1 MLPTTDPEF
10 WEQRYRENA
19 TKWDLGIAAPPFES
33 LLASADAPAVGKA
46 AVIGCGQGRDALLF
60 AWVGFEVVGFD
71 FAPSAIAR
79 ARNLSESQGIDC
91 SFLQRD
97 IFDLPGEF
105 PNYFDCVVEHTCF
118 CAIRPE
124 QRPDYV
130 QVIRS
135 ILKPGGELIALFW
148 AHGRPDGPPFGTTL
162 EELKELFGPY
172 FDMTELAL
180 ADNSVESRR
189 GDEYLARFQVL

>member
-1 MLPTTDPEF
+1 MLSTTDPQY
-10 WEQRYRENA
+10 WEQRYQENA
-19 TKWDLGIAAPPFES
+19 TQWDLGQAAPPFAS
-33 LLASADAPAVGKA
+33 LLASAGAPTPGKA

-60 AWVGFEVVGFD
+60 ARAGFEVVGFD

-79 ARNLSESQGIDC
+79 AQAIGRSEGVDC
-91 SFLQRD
+91 QFLPRD

-105 PNYFDCVVEHTCF
+105 PAYFDCVVEHTCF

-130 QVIRS
+130 KGVRS

-148 AHGRPDGPPFGTTL
+148 THSRPDGPPFGTTL
-162 EELKELFGPY
+162 DELRQLFAPY
-172 FDMTELAL
+172 FDTNSLRPV
-180 ADNSVESRR
+180 DNSVDSRR
-189 GDEYLARFQVL
+189 GEEYLARFRVL